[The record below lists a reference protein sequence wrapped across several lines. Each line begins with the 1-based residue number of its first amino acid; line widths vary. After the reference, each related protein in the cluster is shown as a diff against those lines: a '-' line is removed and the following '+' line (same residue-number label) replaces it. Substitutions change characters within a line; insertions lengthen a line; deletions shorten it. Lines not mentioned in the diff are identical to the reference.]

1 MVELKQS
8 GRCGLPGEIKM
19 QDFPETPYI
28 NNTRDDTVTG
38 VMAQISKS
46 IGKIKS
52 NKVKAK

>member
-19 QDFPETPYI
+19 MDYPSTPYI
-28 NNTRDDTVTG
+28 NNQRDDTVKG
-38 VMAQISKS
+38 VMEQISKS
-46 IGKIKS
+46 VSKIKS